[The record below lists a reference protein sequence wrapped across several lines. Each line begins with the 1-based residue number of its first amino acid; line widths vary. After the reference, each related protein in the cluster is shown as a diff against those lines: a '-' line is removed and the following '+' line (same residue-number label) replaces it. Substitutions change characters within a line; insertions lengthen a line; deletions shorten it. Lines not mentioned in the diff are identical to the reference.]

1 MFCLLIY
8 RILLIFCN
16 VPIGLLNNP
25 MILWLDLVFVVLI
38 NNCMPLYG
46 CALWSLNSCVLKQLD
61 VSPNRCLHHIRS
73 LSCYCHANVFIM
85 CQVCLISVFSSFIS
99 CFSLLPLI
107 VMSLY
112 RYVQFLILLVFHV
125 IMLLVITLSMHGKEV
140 VRSSSL
146 NVSWETSH
154 FLYGVLGLLN

>member
-1 MFCLLIY
+1 MHLGHVLSFNLSDTADILQRSHWFIKQPNDTLIRFGFCSPHY
-8 RILLIFCN
+8 
-16 VPIGLLNNP
+16 
-25 MILWLDLVFVVLI
+25 
-38 NNCMPLYG
+38 NCMPLYG
-46 CALWSLNSCVLKQLD
+46 CALWSFNSCVLKQLD

-112 RYVQFLILLVFHV
+112 VQFFILLVFRV
-125 IMLLVITLSMHGKEV
+125 IILLVI
-140 VRSSSL
+140 RR
-146 NVSWETSH
+146 
-154 FLYGVLGLLN
+154 LYVLVLLMLES